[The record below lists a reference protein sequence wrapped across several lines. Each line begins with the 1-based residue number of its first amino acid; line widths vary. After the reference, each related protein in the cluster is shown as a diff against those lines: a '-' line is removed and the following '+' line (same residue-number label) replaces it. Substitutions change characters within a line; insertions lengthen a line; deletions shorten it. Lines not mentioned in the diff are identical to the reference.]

1 VKIKQLLKGILFGI
15 LFVLVLYALLPED
28 LRFSRVI
35 TLLVS
40 ISVLIFIPILRYILH
55 FSKIPI
61 FKLNLTKK
69 LRFIIVSSLSE
80 ANKIV
85 EILNQNINKPEI
97 IGFVSINEKTNSNF
111 LGSISQ
117 LSEINKIHKPDEII
131 FSAKDISSQDIIK
144 NILILSE
151 TKVTFRIASP
161 DSLTVVGSKS
171 LDTQGNLYS
180 FDFNTITL
188 PINKRLKRIFD
199 ISFSIFLIITLPIN
213 LFFVH
218 KKNNYLKN
226 IAKVLFGIKSWVG
239 YSSNFDKKL
248 PKIKN
253 GIVSLSDVYNDDE
266 NQNKI
271 EKYNLNYAKDYKI
284 YYDFFIVFKTFS
296 LLGNK

>member
-1 VKIKQLLKGILFGI
+1 
-15 LFVLVLYALLPED
+15 
-28 LRFSRVI
+28 
-35 TLLVS
+35 
-40 ISVLIFIPILRYILH
+40 
-55 FSKIPI
+55 
-61 FKLNLTKK
+61 
-69 LRFIIVSSLSE
+69 LSE